1 MQGLTLLLLLGIVAS
16 TMFGF
21 APVFAQE
28 AEESSEDTM
37 TDEEMTDE
45 EMADEEV
52 TDEEVA
58 DEEVMDETMDGTME
72 ETMEDTMEE
81 EMLTTAAPVASP
93 LQQLKSGTDPHE
105 IQCGEGMK
113 LVFKAS
119 NFRPSCIKESSYD
132 ILSQRGWVS
141 AHDPSHEEL
150 AGMVESIPK
159 DEVMEETPEETEEEI
174 ELEEEVEVEESA
186 SSGNGTEPT
195 PQNHTIELSESME
208 MGAN

>member
-28 AEESSEDTM
+28 APSEGEM

-58 DEEVMDETMDGTME
+58 DEEVMDETMDDTME
-72 ETMEDTMEE
+72 ETDETMEDTMEE
-81 EMLTTAAPVASP
+81 EMLTTAPIASP

-105 IQCGEGMK
+105 IQCGDGMK

-195 PQNHTIELSESME
+195 PQNYTIELSESME